1 MLLEISDL
9 NFVYPQSEGF
19 RLDIEALSFAAHEHT
34 AITGPSGCG
43 KTTLLHLFAGVL
55 LPSRGT
61 VHHHD
66 LDLVTLGDAERR
78 SFRIRHIG
86 LVFQRFELLE
96 YLSVLDNVLVP
107 YYVNRDLQ
115 LTQDVRERGLEI
127 ARAVGL
133 ADKIGRPVTQLSQG
147 ERQRVAVGRALI
159 TEPELILADEPTGNL
174 DPRSKDKIVDLLL
187 EVASDSGATL
197 IVVTHDHSLLPKFSR
212 TIEFETL
219 TAGSEVAI

>member
-1 MLLEISDL
+1 MLLEVRDL
-9 NFVYPQSEGF
+9 SFVYPQSEGF
-19 RLDIEALSFAAHEHT
+19 RLDIEALAFAAHEHT

-55 LPSRGT
+55 LPNRGSIR
-61 VHHHD
+61 HHD
-66 LDLVTLGDAERR
+66 VDLTTRRDAERR

-107 YYVNRDLQ
+107 YYVNRDLK
-115 LTQDVRERGLEI
+115 LTKDVRERGVEV
-127 ARAVGL
+127 AVAVGL
-133 ADKIGRPVTQLSQG
+133 ADKLGRPVTQLSQG
-147 ERQRVAVGRALI
+147 ERQRVAVARALI

-174 DPRSKDKIVDLLL
+174 DPRNKDRIVDLLL
-187 EVASDSGATL
+187 GVASRSGATL
-197 IVVTHDHSLLPKFSR
+197 IVVTHDHSLLEKFSR

-219 TAGSEVAI
+219 TAQPEVAT